1 MKTAR
6 LALRAFLV
14 GFGVSIGVLAARLF
28 VVVAWDYSTY
38 TGVFALCV
46 WNAAEGIAVADA
58 PIQMCMTNER
68 L

>member
-14 GFGVSIGVLAARLF
+14 GFGVSIGVLAAMLF

-46 WNAAEGIAVADA
+46 VAGLMVAALVVLVE
-58 PIQMCMTNER
+58 P
-68 L
+68 